1 MLPEANAPGERDDMP
16 APARVVD
23 ALMSGHNM
31 EKICQKHNL
40 TRQRA
45 EKILRAELRRIAIR
59 PARDYAKLQIM
70 RLEGMVGKLTE
81 KANTGD
87 LAAIDR
93 MLRTLDRLDR
103 YHGFAKRPQKPAPPD
118 ERDDEAF
125 ERKLAELA
133 DRHDR
138 ETGRK

>member
-1 MLPEANAPGERDDMP
+1 MNR
-16 APARVVD
+16 R
-23 ALMSGHNM
+23 
-31 EKICQKHNL
+31 KIP
-40 TRQRA
+40 TGSDSVPREYR
-45 EKILRAELRRIAIR
+45 LRRIAIR

-103 YHGFAKRPQKPAPPD
+103 YHGFAKRPQKPAPPTSSSD
-118 ERDDEAF
+118 RSETC
-125 ERKLAELA
+125 A
-133 DRHDR
+133 DSIVL
-138 ETGRK
+138 EC